1 MEGIRSVYDANDL
14 GIEDCICFFTARYA
28 DDSNLNQ
35 FFERAKILHWK
46 LLLIDDKLM
55 KLISSTE
62 HSQGILLIVKK
73 EVPDP
78 ARLKNPMKG
87 RYVLLD
93 SIQDPGNIG
102 TIIRTAAAAE
112 P

>member
-1 MEGIRSVYDANDL
+1 M
-14 GIEDCICFFTARYA
+14 
-28 DDSNLNQ
+28 
-35 FFERAKILHWK
+35 
-46 LLLIDDKLM
+46 
-55 KLISSTE
+55 
-62 HSQGILLIVKK
+62 
-73 EVPDP
+73 PDP

-112 P
+112 VKGILLTKGCTDAYSDKAVRSSMGSILRILRKYFTGVSAGSEEIRDIIHWDCIKKCAAL

>member
-1 MEGIRSVYDANDL
+1 
-14 GIEDCICFFTARYA
+14 
-28 DDSNLNQ
+28 
-35 FFERAKILHWK
+35 
-46 LLLIDDKLM
+46 M

-112 P
+112 VKGFFLRKAVQMLTQTKQSEVPWEAF